1 LKTIDNKDVERRALS
16 PPKLRGLQLIA
27 NNRCAGKSK
36 PGVQEKRDKFVMD
49 TKKMGL
55 EKSELPVERRAKK
68 RFVMEREIRYRVL
81 EQDKIIAV
89 GSGKTTNLSSNGV
102 AFVTEGDLPVG
113 SFIEVSIAWP
123 ALLENRCPLQLIGF
137 GRVLRSACGTVAC
150 TLEQYEFRTLAR
162 VVPESAWSL
171 RSDQKL
177 RRWAEAVAR
186 A

>member
-1 LKTIDNKDVERRALS
+1 MGTDNPNV
-16 PPKLRGLQLIA
+16 
-27 NNRCAGKSK
+27 
-36 PGVQEKRDKFVMD
+36 
-49 TKKMGL
+49 
-55 EKSELPVERRAKK
+55 PVERRAKK

-89 GSGKTTNLSSNGV
+89 GSGKTLNLSSAGV
-102 AFVTEGDLPVG
+102 AFVTDRELPVG
-113 SFIEVSIAWP
+113 AFIEVSIAWP

-137 GRVLRSACGTVAC
+137 GRILRAGERTIAC

-162 VVPESAWSL
+162 VVPESAWSA

-186 A
+186 G

>member
-1 LKTIDNKDVERRALS
+1 MGNE
-16 PPKLRGLQLIA
+16 IA
-27 NNRCAGKSK
+27 A
-36 PGVQEKRDKFVMD
+36 V
-49 TKKMGL
+49 
-55 EKSELPVERRAKK
+55 PVERRAKK

-89 GSGKTTNLSSNGV
+89 GNGKTLNLSSNGV
-102 AFVTEGDLPVG
+102 AFVTQNDLPVG
-113 SFIEVSIAWP
+113 GFIEVSIAWP

-137 GRVLRSACGTVAC
+137 GRVLRCETGTIAC

-162 VVPESAWSL
+162 VVPDSPWSA

-186 A
+186 G